1 MGRPLMGEVPMG
13 VLAIRLLP
21 HDLAALT
28 AYGATMGHKSPG
40 VAARALILEGLDRL
54 RRKHKRAQKGFGA
67 DKSYF
72 TK

>member
-1 MGRPLMGEVPMG
+1 MGEDAMRSVI
-13 VLAIRLLP
+13 AIRLQP

-28 AYGATMGHKSPG
+28 AYGATMGDRSPG

-54 RRKHKRAQKGFGA
+54 RRKHRRAWKGLGA
-67 DKSYF
+67 DRSYF